1 MPKDSKTAKKIRRL
15 EKRLERYKKKEN
27 IENSDP
33 CEVLED
39 PPNQVND
46 PDVLSFVEDNT
57 ESPSDLDPDLINNI
71 LTEGLAKEER
81 DKIIKSQLIP
91 INGKLM
97 EAPRLNVE
105 LAGVL
110 SGPSKTRDSLLFNR
124 QQDLGLAIAGV
135 SQVINSL
142 SKKDFDKLSIIRQL
156 IDTSRLLSNLHFQHT
171 EVRRKLINPF
181 LEKSLGE
188 NLKHNKRDSFLFSS
202 LDEAVKSHQTMKRA
216 SNALRPR
223 PALTGGTNSNRTS
236 QSGPRNFQ
244 SPLRRNQYQGHPERG
259 QRRGQY
265 PRRQQFRPLN
275 QDKAAAPASRGRARY
290 P

>member
-1 MPKDSKTAKKIRRL
+1 MALKSQFHKK
-15 EKRLERYKKKEN
+15 
-27 IENSDP
+27 
-33 CEVLED
+33 
-39 PPNQVND
+39 VND

-57 ESPSDLDPDLINNI
+57 ESPSDLDLDLLEALGEPSISQTDYGDEIHPQILARINNI

-188 NLKHNKRDSFLFSS
+188 NLKHNKTVFLFSS

-244 SPLRRNQYQGHPERG
+244 SPLRRNQYQGHPGRG
-259 QRRGQY
+259 HRRGQY

-275 QDKAAAPASRGRARY
+275 QDKAAAPASRGHARY

>member
-1 MPKDSKTAKKIRRL
+1 MDVPVKKKNYALKYRKEWESLKPKDSKTAKKIRRL

-57 ESPSDLDPDLINNI
+57 ESPSDLDPDLLEALEEPSISQTDYGDEIHPQILARINNI

-124 QQDLGLAIAGV
+124 QQDLGLAIA
-135 SQVINSL
+135 
-142 SKKDFDKLSIIRQL
+142 
-156 IDTSRLLSNLHFQHT
+156 
-171 EVRRKLINPF
+171 
-181 LEKSLGE
+181 
-188 NLKHNKRDSFLFSS
+188 
-202 LDEAVKSHQTMKRA
+202 VKSHQTMKRA

-244 SPLRRNQYQGHPERG
+244 SPLRRNQYQGHPGRG
-259 QRRGQY
+259 HRRGQY